1 MPVFWQADRRVE
13 RLTKWCLICQQ
24 LSSRMSVYAFTV
36 SRGRNGICR
45 KSSGPPCD
53 VEAELLRR
61 AAIKWCIRRLEIAY
75 GNRLQ
80 AQAEQLEIG
89 LAINT
94 GGRLPRRGQ
103 YRRSGHLRSCG
114 WITAYP
120 SIGRASRG
128 SATKSTGRNGLDCR
142 LSSFGAQWTA

>member
-1 MPVFWQADRRVE
+1 MALIRKSPDFVGSSRRFE
-13 RLTKWCLICQQ
+13 PDLNSDTICQQ

-61 AAIKWCIRRLEIAY
+61 AAIKWCIRRLGIAY

-94 GGRLPRRGQ
+94 GGRLPRRVRIGVLGT
-103 YRRSGHLRSCG
+103 Y
-114 WITAYP
+114 AP
-120 SIGRASRG
+120 SVG
-128 SATKSTGRNGLDCR
+128 
-142 LSSFGAQWTA
+142 